1 MTNNAVEPA
10 VPTSFEE
17 STQKTPRPK
26 AAKIRKKKS
35 TKVLKAILATAL
47 LIILILTIILL
58 TQSFKSTECQN
69 ETTVCTTQECTMSA
83 ATLMASMHRNE
94 DPCEDFF
101 SFVCGKDDNV
111 TPDVFITL
119 LLQLQKK
126 LKQLLMKPT
135 LPDEAASISNAK
147 NFYIACMDTDKIKK
161 LGLKPLNDILQN
173 LAPGWPWLPEEL
185 KSDYANVNTNNG
197 EFISDENPSN
207 ESMKNDDFGVEED
220 LKVEEITN
228 DKLSMTLEQLLG
240 KLSRHGMLTNKI
252 INIEVIE
259 DFDDRRIMRL
269 TAVQSE
275 PKEGIKR
282 QKKKKAVEND
292 ELFKTQLSKTIYLL
306 TEKENSAEIKREIV
320 RMLALK
326 KQLEPMNASGKYR
339 TNFTLRNN
347 KMSIADL
354 TKLTQ
359 NFSMESTIANFAVWN
374 ALIEPVLEHVFAP
387 DISNFIEVDRFHF
400 CISTITEHFPFGNK
414 FIQLIRESYK
424 NLISN
429 SKWLDRTTKR
439 NAMEKLDKMSQLVGF
454 PTWIKNDTKL
464 DEYYKD
470 VNDRKRQSYFKFL
483 FCPRN
488 RRWSDEFGVVNTN
501 AFYAPRMNSIG
512 NALNFG
518 GVGSIIGHEI
528 GHAFDNK
535 YKLIIVGSQFDGN
548 GSLWS
553 LWSDNSK
560 KIYDDKTQC
569 YVDQYNNYCFQ
580 GVTGS
585 SNNTCV
591 DGLFTVGEN
600 IPDNTGLHAA
610 FNAYKAWIK
619 MQKIEKQLPGLA
631 EFTPEQIFFISYGYI
646 WCEDTTVESWISS
659 GDNKEDSHSPVRY
672 RVQGPLS
679 NFEEFAK
686 AFNCNKGPMNRM
698 DERCTLW

>member
-1 MTNNAVEPA
+1 
-10 VPTSFEE
+10 
-17 STQKTPRPK
+17 
-26 AAKIRKKKS
+26 
-35 TKVLKAILATAL
+35 
-47 LIILILTIILL
+47 
-58 TQSFKSTECQN
+58 
-69 ETTVCTTQECTMSA
+69 MSA

-207 ESMKNDDFGVEED
+207 ESMKNDDFGVQED

-359 NFSMESTIANFAVWN
+359 NQFNWLDYLNIVFDGIVKTKLNEDETIIVQDKRFFKELPQIFHTHNIHTIANFAVWN

-400 CISTITEHFPFGNK
+400 CISTITEHFPFVIGRLFTDTHTVDTILESGNK

-488 RRWSDEFGVVNTN
+488 RR
-501 AFYAPRMNSIG
+501 
-512 NALNFG
+512 ALNFG

-528 GHAFDNK
+528 GHAFDN
-535 YKLIIVGSQFDGN
+535 VGSQFDGN

>member
-207 ESMKNDDFGVEED
+207 ESMKNDDFGVQED

-512 NALNFG
+512 NFPIGIMQNPFYQDSRLAALNFG

-528 GHAFDNK
+528 GHAFDN
-535 YKLIIVGSQFDGN
+535 VGSQFDGN

-569 YVDQYNNYCFQ
+569 Y
-580 GVTGS
+580 
-585 SNNTCV
+585 V

-631 EFTPEQIFFISYGYI
+631 EFTPEQIFFISYGYFI
-646 WCEDTTVESWISS
+646 NFISGVKTQQFKVGLVAGIIKRIHTVQSDT
-659 GDNKEDSHSPVRY
+659 
-672 RVQGPLS
+672 GPLP